1 MSQDSERQLKIAWPA
16 NACSLVFAYS
26 IESEYFKKKMVSKIK
41 QLPDRCSR
49 GWCLKY
55 AC

>member
-26 IESEYFKKKMVSKIK
+26 IESEYFKKNGFQDKTTS
-41 QLPDRCSR
+41 
-49 GWCLKY
+49 
-55 AC
+55 